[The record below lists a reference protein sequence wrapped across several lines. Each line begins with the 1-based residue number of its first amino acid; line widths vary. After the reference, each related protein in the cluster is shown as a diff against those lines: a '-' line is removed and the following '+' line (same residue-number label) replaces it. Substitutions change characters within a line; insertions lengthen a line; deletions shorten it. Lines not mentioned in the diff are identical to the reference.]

1 MHKLTN
7 MEAQRVI
14 SVLEDA
20 VERLSLISLIPI
32 TPNHVLFTH
41 IDDPLLTGAT
51 QQLWQIE
58 ERRKILANS
67 HSNTGPFESDINDL
81 SAQLVGTIH
90 KICLNLMRNVKAS
103 CLLKSCVSP
112 TPTLTGCQRYLSDL
126 TAVTF
131 RQLSTTVEEGIAN
144 AHMLQE
150 LTEKE
155 RSAAEEA
162 AALRQNLET
171 RRAEYSQEV
180 SALAQ
185 TLAKMRAELHDIIKK
200 KQAKTE
206 IVSSQM
212 EDQITRSKVDHAS
225 TTEQLASKTSLLETS
240 LEAERQSNRDI
251 EATLRKKKE
260 RLEADLAA
268 QVDKYDVDMAAILHK
283 TERIKELM
291 VFERE
296 MLRELEE
303 YFSKIDANQ
312 KRKQEEVEVL
322 KALGRRLFHARKLLD
337 DAATNAQKMVRGKQ
351 LRVFIRQL
359 QNKRNKKGK
368 GGKSKKKN

>member
-1 MHKLTN
+1 

-41 IDDPLLTGAT
+41 IDDTLLTGAT
-51 QQLWQIE
+51 RQLWQIE

-67 HSNTGPFESDINDL
+67 HSNTGPFESGINDL

-155 RSAAEEA
+155 QSAAEEA

-185 TLAKMRAELHDIIKK
+185 TLTKMRAELHDIIKK

-312 KRKQEEVEVL
+312 KRQQEEVEVL

>member
-1 MHKLTN
+1 MG
-7 MEAQRVI
+7 EI
-14 SVLEDA
+14 
-20 VERLSLISLIPI
+20 
-32 TPNHVLFTH
+32 
-41 IDDPLLTGAT
+41 
-51 QQLWQIE
+51 
-58 ERRKILANS
+58 
-67 HSNTGPFESDINDL
+67 
-81 SAQLVGTIH
+81 
-90 KICLNLMRNVKAS
+90 IC
-103 CLLKSCVSP
+103 
-112 TPTLTGCQRYLSDL
+112 RYLSDL

-144 AHMLQE
+144 ANMLQE

-185 TLAKMRAELHDIIKK
+185 TLTKMRAELHDIIKK

-206 IVSSQM
+206 LVSSQM

-296 MLRELEE
+296 MLCELEE

-368 GGKSKKKN
+368 GGKGKKKN